1 MSPARRNDLLMVAV
15 GVLVVLADQLTKHWI
30 TQYFTAGAPKDPI
43 SLLGPYLQLIYDQ
56 NTGVAFSLLEGQ
68 GVLFLFIAIAIAV
81 VGYLYWR
88 LHDSASL
95 PLKLT
100 FGLILGG
107 ALGNVIDRFSHQYVV
122 DFIHFQIPGH
132 FDYPIFNLADSAICV
147 GVVLLAVLLWRA
159 DSSAHKPAPS
169 TGPSDSSDSS
179 VSQAA
184 ADGAA
189 PAGQRKATTTR

>member
-1 MSPARRNDLLMVAV
+1 MSPARRNDLVMVAAGV
-15 GVLVVLADQLTKHWI
+15 FVVLVDQLSKHWI
-30 TQYFTAGAPKDPI
+30 TSYFTSGAPKGPI

-68 GVLFLFIAIAIAV
+68 TVLFLFIALAITV

-88 LHDSASL
+88 LRDTGSL
-95 PLKLT
+95 LLKLT

-107 ALGNVIDRFSHQYVV
+107 ALGNLIDRFSHQYVV

-132 FDYPIFNLADSAICV
+132 FDFAIFNLADSAICI

-159 DSSAHKPAPS
+159 DSVGH
-169 TGPSDSSDSS
+169 
-179 VSQAA
+179 QL
-184 ADGAA
+184 A
-189 PAGQRKATTTR
+189 PAVNADDASTSAPNVDGSAPASQRKAPTR

>member
-1 MSPARRNDLLMVAV
+1 MSPARRNDLVMVAAGV
-15 GVLVVLADQLTKHWI
+15 FVVLVDQLSKHWI
-30 TQYFTAGAPKDPI
+30 TQYFTTGAPKDPI
-43 SLLGPYLQLIYDQ
+43 SLLGPILQLTYDQ
-56 NTGVAFSLLEGQ
+56 NPGVAFSLLEGQ
-68 GVLFLFIAIAIAV
+68 GILFLFIALAIAV

-88 LHDSASL
+88 LRDSGSL
-95 PLKLT
+95 LLKLT

-107 ALGNVIDRFSHQYVV
+107 AIGNLIDRFSHRYVV

-159 DSSAHKPAPS
+159 DATNGAGRKATPTAGPA
-169 TGPSDSSDSS
+169 

-184 ADGAA
+184 EDDAT
-189 PAGQRKATTTR
+189 PAGKRKVTTTQQ